1 MYKTIIILIIFF
13 FSLIKLS
20 HADEQIAFIDID
32 RIINQSDFGKKAYK
46 KIDNDYQKETKKLQK
61 IEKDL
66 ISKEQEILKQKN
78 ILSQEELD
86 SKIVSLKK
94 NINEFQKKKISINE
108 KFNKMKLDKTN
119 EMVKSLN
126 TILSKF
132 ADENEISL
140 IIQKKY
146 IVIGKSG
153 LDITEKILDIF
164 NKEIKN

>member
-94 NINEFQKKKISINE
+94 NINEFQKKKI
-108 KFNKMKLDKTN
+108 
-119 EMVKSLN
+119 
-126 TILSKF
+126 
-132 ADENEISL
+132 
-140 IIQKKY
+140 
-146 IVIGKSG
+146 
-153 LDITEKILDIF
+153 
-164 NKEIKN
+164 

>member
-1 MYKTIIILIIFF
+1 
-13 FSLIKLS
+13 
-20 HADEQIAFIDID
+20 
-32 RIINQSDFGKKAYK
+32 
-46 KIDNDYQKETKKLQK
+46 
-61 IEKDL
+61 
-66 ISKEQEILKQKN
+66 
-78 ILSQEELD
+78 
-86 SKIVSLKK
+86 
-94 NINEFQKKKISINE
+94 
-108 KFNKMKLDKTN
+108 MKLDKTN

>member
-1 MYKTIIILIIFF
+1 MNFK
-13 FSLIKLS
+13 
-20 HADEQIAFIDID
+20 
-32 RIINQSDFGKKAYK
+32 
-46 KIDNDYQKETKKLQK
+46 
-61 IEKDL
+61 
-66 ISKEQEILKQKN
+66 
-78 ILSQEELD
+78 
-86 SKIVSLKK
+86 
-94 NINEFQKKKISINE
+94 KKKISINE